1 MQFIKRSDLT
11 RKVSNLNMYFNLLSI
26 PLNAPNNSVISIC
39 AFTSAKTPSH
49 WTISVGIAFCG
60 KSP

>member
-26 PLNAPNNSVISIC
+26 PLITNNSVISIC